1 MNYKLGDSGGT
12 VKSINTWL
20 DVQGDVFTEET
31 ESRVKQFQ
39 ASRSSAPTGVV
50 DAITWAGI
58 SVAGTAL
65 GTALGVLGGSGIAV
79 EAESD
84 IVQEDLTP
92 VSELLA
98 SGMRTSEKGKRF
110 IQKHEGFRKAPY
122 KDTAGVPTIG
132 YGNTYYPS
140 GKRVTMQDSPLT
152 DASANALFDLVVQT
166 YENSVRKLGVQLK
179 QQQFDAL
186 VSFNYNIGTG
196 AFWKSTLCKKV
207 LKNPD
212 DPTIKQEFLKWV
224 RAGGVVSKGLQNRR
238 NYEIEL
244 YFNGKYQWSF

>member
-12 VKSINTWL
+12 IKSINAWL
-20 DVQGDVFTEET
+20 GVDGSEFTELT
-31 ESRVKQFQ
+31 EERVKQFQ

-122 KDTAGVPTIG
+122 RDTAGVPTIG
-132 YGNTYYPS
+132 YGNTYYPD

-152 DASANALFDLVVQT
+152 DASANALFDLVVPT

-212 DPTIKQEFLKWV
+212 DPSIKQEFLKWV
-224 RAGGVVSKGLQNRR
+224 RAGGVVSKGVQNRR

-244 YFNGKYQWSF
+244 YFNGKY

>member
-12 VKSINTWL
+12 VKSINAWL
-20 DVQGDVFTEET
+20 GVQGDIYTEET

-98 SGMRTSEKGKRF
+98 AGMRTSEKGKRF

-122 KDTAGVPTIG
+122 RDTAGVPTIG

-152 DASANALFDLVVQT
+152 DASANALFDLVVPT

-212 DPTIKQEFLKWV
+212 DPSIKQEFLKWV
-224 RAGGVVSKGLQNRR
+224 RAGGALSKGLQNRR

-244 YFNGKYQWSF
+244 YFNGKY